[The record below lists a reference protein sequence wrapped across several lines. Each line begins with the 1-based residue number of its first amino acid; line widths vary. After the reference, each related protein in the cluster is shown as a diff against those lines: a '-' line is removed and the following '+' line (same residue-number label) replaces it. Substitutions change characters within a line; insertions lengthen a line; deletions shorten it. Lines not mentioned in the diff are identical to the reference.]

1 MKRKWW
7 IICFLSILAGSALHF
22 LYDLW
27 PNPLTAVFAP
37 VSESV
42 WEHLKLLFWPF
53 LAAGFAL
60 TRGQAEKPAAWSGF
74 LLAELGM
81 PVFLIGIYYT
91 LHAGFGV
98 QSVYADIGLYY
109 LTLGLGFAA
118 ALRVNRSGRLGW
130 LAGVLVILTGLYG
143 AALILFTLAPPEL
156 PIFMAVS

>member
-1 MKRKWW
+1 
-7 IICFLSILAGSALHF
+7 
-22 LYDLW
+22 
-27 PNPLTAVFAP
+27 
-37 VSESV
+37 
-42 WEHLKLLFWPF
+42 
-53 LAAGFAL
+53 
-60 TRGQAEKPAAWSGF
+60 
-74 LLAELGM
+74 M

-118 ALRVNRSGRLGW
+118 ALRVNRGGRLGW

>member
-7 IICFLSILAGSALHF
+7 TVCFLSILAGSALHF

-37 VSESV
+37 VNESV

-118 ALRVNRSGRLGW
+118 ALRVNRSGTLRRGADPVYACA
-130 LAGVLVILTGLYG
+130 AGASDLHGGFVTFCDFC
-143 AALILFTLAPPEL
+143 A
-156 PIFMAVS
+156 

>member
-1 MKRKWW
+1 MKRRWLFVF
-7 IICFLSILAGSALHF
+7 FLTAAAGAALHF

-27 PNPLTAVFAP
+27 PNALTAILAP
-37 VSESV
+37 VNESV

-60 TRGQAEKPAAWSGF
+60 TCGQAEKPAAWSGF

-81 PVFLIGIYYT
+81 PVFLSGIYYT